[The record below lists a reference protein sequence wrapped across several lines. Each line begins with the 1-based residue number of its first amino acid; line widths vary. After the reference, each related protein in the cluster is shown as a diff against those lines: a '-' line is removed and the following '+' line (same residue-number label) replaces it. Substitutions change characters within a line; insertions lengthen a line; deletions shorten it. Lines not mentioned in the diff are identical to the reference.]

1 MSTIHNIHGD
11 MTAGSATLQPTDELA
26 IWEASTGLAKKL
38 TGAQILGGTGG
49 VVATTA
55 GATTLTITQAAHAG
69 RTVVL
74 NNTAPI
80 AVTLPQATGT
90 GSMYR
95 FFVNAAA
102 TGTASTIKVANA
114 TDHML
119 GLSIVSTTSSTALIW
134 VATATDD
141 TISINGSTKGGLVG
155 DIIEIRDVATGV
167 FAVETRFAT
176 TGAAAT
182 PFSATV

>member
-11 MTAGSATLQPTDELA
+11 MAAGSSALQPTDEIP
-26 IWEASTGLAKKL
+26 IWEAATGLSKKL
-38 TGAQILGGTGG
+38 TGAQLLGGTGG

-55 GATTLTITQAAHAG
+55 GATTLTLTQAAHGG

-80 AVTLPQATGT
+80 TVTLPQATGT
-90 GSMYR
+90 GSLYR
-95 FFVNAAA
+95 FFVAVAA
-102 TGTASTIKVANA
+102 TATASVIKVANA

-119 GLSIVSTTSSTALIW
+119 GLAISSTTSSTALIW

-141 TISINGSTKGGLVG
+141 TVSMNGSTLGGLVG
-155 DIIEIRDVATGV
+155 AVVEIRDVATGV
-167 FAVETRFAT
+167 FSVETRSAT

>member
-1 MSTIHNIHGD
+1 MGTTDNFD
-11 MTAGSATLQPTDELA
+11 VPASALPLA
-26 IWEASTGLAKKL
+26 ASDRIPILSASTGRGAYL
-38 TGAQILGGTGG
+38 TGDQMTTGLGG

-55 GATTLTITQAAHAG
+55 GATTLTITQASHAG
-69 RTVVL
+69 KTVVL

-90 GSMYR
+90 GSVYR
-95 FFVNAAA
+95 FFVGAAA

-155 DIIEIRDVATGV
+155 DMIELRDVATGI